1 MKKYIIG
8 FLAVFFQLAQFVFT
22 TAASPDYGDMA
33 LGAFISGLVAFLLYL
48 WLFFLLKKSKSILL
62 KFGMASSAALGLV
75 GLVSYF
81 DIRGYFG

>member
-1 MKKYIIG
+1 MKKFALI
-8 FLAVFFQLAQFVFT
+8 FFAVFFQLAQLVFL

-48 WLFFLLKKSKSILL
+48 QLFKIYKTIFL
-62 KFGMASSAALGLV
+62 KFGMAFSAVIGLV
-75 GLVSYF
+75 ELMAYF